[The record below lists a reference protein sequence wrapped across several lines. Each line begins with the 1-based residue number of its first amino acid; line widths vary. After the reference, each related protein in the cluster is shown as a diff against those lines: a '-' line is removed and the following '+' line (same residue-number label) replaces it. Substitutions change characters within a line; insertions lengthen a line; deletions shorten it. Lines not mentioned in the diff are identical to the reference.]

1 MKTTPLPLDG
11 VPASRVQLRDGPW
24 ACALDAVRAQFP
36 QIDEATWRSRF
47 ARGRVLDAAGV
58 PLCADAIATA
68 GMTLYY
74 YREVAD
80 EPIIPFTEQILHA
93 DADLL
98 VVDKPHFLPVMPAGV
113 YVRQSLLFRLQQ
125 TLGNRDIVPLHRID
139 RGTAGLV
146 MFSINPA
153 TRNAY
158 QALFRDRSIRKHY
171 EALAPALRHLAFPLI
186 RRSRL
191 EPGKPF
197 FRMREVAGIAN
208 SESRIDVLDARAS
221 VWRYALEPVTGKKH
235 QLRVHMA
242 ALGAPII
249 NDAFYPEL
257 QEQSADKHASPL
269 KLLARSLAFVDPLT
283 GDAREFRS
291 ALALEFPGPI
301 SAA

>member
-1 MKTTPLPLDG
+1 MLDG
-11 VPASRVQLRDGPW
+11 SGA
-24 ACALDAVRAQFP
+24 
-36 QIDEATWRSRF
+36 
-47 ARGRVLDAAGV
+47 
-58 PLCADAIATA
+58 PLGADAIVRP
-68 GMTLYY
+68 GMTLHY

-80 EPIIPFTEQILHA
+80 EPVIPFTEQILHA

-98 VVDKPHFLPVMPAGV
+98 LLDKPHFLPVMPAGV

-125 TLGNRDIVPLHRID
+125 TLGSPDIVPLHRID

-191 EPGKPF
+191 EAGKPF
-197 FRMREVAGIAN
+197 FRMREAAGIAN
-208 SESRIDVLDARAS
+208 SESRIDVIDRGGD

-257 QEQSADKHASPL
+257 QEQSADKHAFPL

-291 ALALEFPGPI
+291 ALALELPGPL